1 MENYDLLM
9 LVILGIA
16 TLFGA
21 VKGFAWQLASIA
33 SITVS
38 YVVAYQFRDP
48 VAETIRA
55 DPPWNKFLAMLIL
68 YLGTSLV
75 IWVGFRAISRSI
87 DNWKLTSFDRQVG
100 AAFGFVKG
108 VLYCTLATLFAVSL
122 LGPELRGQIVSS
134 RSGYY
139 ISMLLDEAGPVIPDE
154 WDGIIRPYLDRFDRA
169 VQETGGYAAGADGAG
184 WNDET
189 GFFPSGEAPWP
200 ISPEGA
206 VPNPAGNGF
215 SVPLPRDLAAEAGS
229 RFQLPENIDL
239 KPLLPAELF
248 HQAQEATGGASPR
261 PLR

>member
-9 LVILGIA
+9 LGILGIA
-16 TLFGA
+16 TVFGA
-21 VKGFAWQLASIA
+21 IKGFAWQLASIA

-75 IWVGFRAISRSI
+75 IWVAFRAISRSI
-87 DNWKLTSFDRQVG
+87 DNWKLNSFDRQVG

-139 ISMLLDEAGPVIPDE
+139 ISMLLDEAGPVIPEE

-169 VQETGGYAAGADGAG
+169 FQETGGYANDAGGAG
-184 WNDET
+184 WGDA
-189 GFFPSGEAPWP
+189 GGSVLGGQQPWP
-200 ISPEGA
+200 IAPEGA
-206 VPNPAGNGF
+206 LPSSLGDGF
-215 SVPLPRDLAAEAGS
+215 SAPLPRDLAAEAGGG
-229 RFQLPENIDL
+229 FQLPESVDL

-248 HQAQEATGGASPR
+248 HQAQDLSDAASPR